1 MRRNRLGKAIRAG
14 LLALT
19 IVGAT
24 VFANADVVN
33 ASPAVQTV
41 DVTEAG
47 ATVDLTVTVGEST
60 IQLNLTNGRRQPIE
74 FASYEFGNS
83 GFNSI
88 SPITSVARNT
98 TGSFNMTGSAS
109 TSAVIR
115 LSIMD
120 CAAGS
125 RLSYL
130 TINLTVVDGSGNVVG
145 TRPWVNTGGGTGTG
159 ANNNSSSTGVVPS
172 HVHSSESNTT
182 KEPTVDPDGEE
193 IFERE
198 SADKIKEA
206 PMFGTV
212 NIETSSWNSFGSGIR
227 DALTARPDVTLK
239 VSFLSGGYK
248 GKRLKLTIPA
258 GYDIASLYDKNGFCG
273 LCHAGTILGY
283 DQ

>member
-14 LLALT
+14 LLALS

-33 ASPAVQTV
+33 ASTIPTV
-41 DVTEAG
+41 NVNEDG
-47 ATVDLTVTVGEST
+47 ATVDLTVTEGETT
-60 IQLNLTNGRRQPIE
+60 ILLNLTNRRTQPIE

-83 GFNSI
+83 GFNR
-88 SPITSVARNT
+88 ITPSGSVPGGTNGIYN

-115 LSIMD
+115 LPIIDS
-120 CAAGS
+120 AAGS
-125 RLSYL
+125 PLSYL
-130 TINLTVVDGSGNVVG
+130 TIRLTVVDGSGNIVG
-145 TRPWVNTGGGTGTG
+145 TQPWVNTGGGTGTA
-159 ANNNSSSTGVVPS
+159 ANNNSGSS
-172 HVHSSESNTT
+172 HVHSNESNTT

-198 SADKIKEA
+198 SANKIKET

-212 NIETSSWNSFGSGIR
+212 NIETSSWNSFGLGMR

-258 GYDIASLYDKNGFCG
+258 GYDIDSLYDKNGFCG